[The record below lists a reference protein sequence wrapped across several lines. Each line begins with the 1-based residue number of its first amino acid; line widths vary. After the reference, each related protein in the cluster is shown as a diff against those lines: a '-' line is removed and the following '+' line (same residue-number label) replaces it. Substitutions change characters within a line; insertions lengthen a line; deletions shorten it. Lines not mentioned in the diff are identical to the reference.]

1 MRCYFTGHQL
11 FRSAVFSG
19 QELCSSATRN
29 SSPELSGI
37 RARCETRPGASPKQS
52 LCSGSKAR
60 MSELNADHLRSEET
74 EVIDFRHGTFACF
87 HHPESRRVTQSHG
100 EIIPHSRFFTRTGQ
114 CSRSCSHTAIE
125 QSIDGNVSLAKQ
137 VQGLLR
143 IPATGSLLLSG
154 RGIPGVCPGF
164 FYLKT
169 GCDCKKFFRQA
180 GLAWH
185 RSSPRI

>member
-1 MRCYFTGHQL
+1 MPLWSAAQFRSLSPEGVMRCYFTGHQL

-29 SSPELSGI
+29 SSPEMSGI

-87 HHPESRRVTQSHG
+87 HHPESRRVTQSHA
-100 EIIPHSRFFTRTGQ
+100 ESRRV
-114 CSRSCSHTAIE
+114 TA
-125 QSIDGNVSLAKQ
+125 
-137 VQGLLR
+137 
-143 IPATGSLLLSG
+143 
-154 RGIPGVCPGF
+154 
-164 FYLKT
+164 
-169 GCDCKKFFRQA
+169 
-180 GLAWH
+180 
-185 RSSPRI
+185 RSSRTVAFLPEQVSVLGLVHILPSNKALTGMFHWQSSSRVC